1 MHTQRITTKL
11 AIKFLLV
18 LFINLLACTG
28 SEQQTQ
34 GIGSTLS
41 RDVIQATEPNE
52 GTQQQETTFW
62 NERPPG
68 LPDCQGDFKF
78 THHLIDPK
86 NVSQIMFG
94 PGSHIAPH
102 EHMAYWGLWGPEN
115 KGVDLFN
122 PDANPTPVTNISSE
136 KPLHVSYQVQL
147 FAPIDIYRI
156 DVREGSRL
164 TPDGTEYIEWGG
176 YLYTCNGHQLMLGHI
191 GDPSDELKKILADT
205 KPECGTFSARGG
217 EKECIW
223 VTDTLI
229 PSGTPIFK
237 NSGYTGALD
246 FGLSLAGL
254 TDKQLQEQYGYGYS
268 ITPWRSGAKTAV
280 CPLEYFIEPIKSEY
294 LELLRDFRCGPF
306 NQDVPGTAMGYWL
319 PSPSPKSP
327 PLMAHWKGDDEWE
340 TIWLFQSFIDN
351 TEYAITVG
359 NNTFGLDYN
368 EAQYYF
374 TAVTDGVVNRGW
386 DSIKTGQNYCSELK
400 KGSNMYE
407 RDTQIH
413 KILILSLS
421 EDATELTIEAIDKDA
436 CGTGPWKFQGNA
448 RIFYR

>member
-11 AIKFLLV
+11 AITFLLV
-18 LFINLLACTG
+18 LLINLFACTG

-52 GTQQQETTFW
+52 GTQHQETTFW

-176 YLYTCNGHQLMLGHI
+176 YL
-191 GDPSDELKKILADT
+191 
-205 KPECGTFSARGG
+205 
-217 EKECIW
+217 
-223 VTDTLI
+223 
-229 PSGTPIFK
+229 
-237 NSGYTGALD
+237 
-246 FGLSLAGL
+246 
-254 TDKQLQEQYGYGYS
+254 
-268 ITPWRSGAKTAV
+268 
-280 CPLEYFIEPIKSEY
+280 
-294 LELLRDFRCGPF
+294 
-306 NQDVPGTAMGYWL
+306 
-319 PSPSPKSP
+319 
-327 PLMAHWKGDDEWE
+327 
-340 TIWLFQSFIDN
+340 
-351 TEYAITVG
+351 
-359 NNTFGLDYN
+359 
-368 EAQYYF
+368 
-374 TAVTDGVVNRGW
+374 
-386 DSIKTGQNYCSELK
+386 
-400 KGSNMYE
+400 
-407 RDTQIH
+407 
-413 KILILSLS
+413 
-421 EDATELTIEAIDKDA
+421 
-436 CGTGPWKFQGNA
+436 
-448 RIFYR
+448 